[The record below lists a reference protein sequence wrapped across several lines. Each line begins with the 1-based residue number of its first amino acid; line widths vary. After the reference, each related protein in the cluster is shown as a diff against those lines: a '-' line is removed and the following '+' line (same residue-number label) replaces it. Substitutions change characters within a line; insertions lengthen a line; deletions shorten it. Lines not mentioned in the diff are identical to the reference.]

1 MTNFHLWLDFET
13 TGLNP
18 REDTVLEA
26 AWTITDED
34 LVMLTPLRS
43 RLCNISPQR
52 KEFAI
57 GDRSDGAEGDWKDI
71 GKVSPFVREMHETS
85 GLRDALEH
93 AANDPVESLRMLT
106 TARDLE
112 RLLREDLAAVGY
124 NRYDDTLILSG
135 AGVSHFDNRVLG
147 YHLPGMFPL
156 GGDGRV
162 GYAYW
167 QHDVS
172 VAKRVIGEES
182 WVGLKAR
189 INNGNRSLRIY
200 GCQVVV
206 PSEGYAPVRVN
217 AVPDAGEFGEPP
229 FVFMPDEFAAH
240 RAADDVAQAL
250 IDGRILR
257 FATSW

>member
-1 MTNFHLWLDFET
+1 VTHYHLWLDFET

-18 REDTVLEA
+18 RKDTVLEA
-26 AWTITDED
+26 GWTITDEN

-43 RLCNISPQR
+43 RLCHISPQHE
-52 KEFAI
+52 KFAI
-57 GDRSDGAEGDWKDI
+57 GGDDDGDWKSLPA
-71 GKVSPFVREMHETS
+71 VVREMHETS
-85 GLRDALEH
+85 GLRDSLEF
-93 AANDPVESLRMLT
+93 ANVNPVENLRLLT

-112 RLLREDLAAVGY
+112 RLLREDLAAAGY
-124 NRYDDTLILSG
+124 DRFDDTLILSG

-147 YHLPGMFPL
+147 YHLPAMFPL
-156 GGDGRV
+156 GGNGST

-172 VAKRVIGEES
+172 VARRVIGEQA
-182 WVGLKAR
+182 WDYLKSR
-189 INNGNRSLRIY
+189 INSDKVARSIY

-217 AVPDAGEFGEPP
+217 AIPDAEEFGTAP
-229 FVFMPDEFAAH
+229 FMFMPDEFIPH

-250 IDGRILR
+250 IDGRILC
-257 FATSW
+257 AANSWHLA